1 MKRLLVVILCTV
13 LSSLHVAA
21 QKAYYRLIETPV
33 ENVPVKSR
41 KSLLLIVSGPMS
53 TRKYIQD
60 LQYELK
66 KDLDKKGVT
75 CLLEYAGD
83 DAARLTE
90 KVNAAVKTHQPDC
103 YLVIQPVALQ
113 NMTTTP
119 EREVRY
125 VDPKTGNIV
134 SYVKRVPI
142 TEWTDQVMEIH
153 FYDNGPQNSK
163 IWEARLQS
171 RTNLAAEKIFRR
183 IAADMLKSWKEKGI
197 ISTQAS

>member
-1 MKRLLVVILCTV
+1 MKRLFFVILCIV

-21 QKAYYRLIETPV
+21 QKAYYRLTETPV
-33 ENVPVKSR
+33 ENIQAKSR
-41 KSLLLIVSGPMS
+41 KSLLLIVCGPMS

-66 KDLDKKGVT
+66 KDLDRKGVN

-83 DAARLTE
+83 DDARLTD

-119 EREVRY
+119 EREVY
-125 VDPKTGNIV
+125 YIDPKTGHTG
-134 SYVKRVPI
+134 SYVKKVPI
-142 TEWTDQVMEIH
+142 TEWTDQVMEIR
-153 FYDNGPQNSK
+153 FYDNDPQNSK

-197 ISTQAS
+197 IVPLAS